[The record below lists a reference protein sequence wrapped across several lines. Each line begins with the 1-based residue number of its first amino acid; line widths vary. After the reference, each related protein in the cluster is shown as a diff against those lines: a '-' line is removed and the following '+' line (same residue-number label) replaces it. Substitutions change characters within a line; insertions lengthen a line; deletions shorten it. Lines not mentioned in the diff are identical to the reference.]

1 MNEYLKKLLKAKAEK
16 NLAIQKALEKSA
28 ESGETPDEETEK
40 EIEQHEAD
48 IAAIEKN
55 IARTEKQ
62 IAQIEQAAKSA
73 KPVEGDTPENAAKSA
88 DPNNTPVVVKS
99 NLPKG
104 LGFALAVKAT
114 VAAHKSNQK
123 NGGGGTNAIEVL
135 KSWNA
140 PESVQNLIRAKANIG
155 TTTGADFAAALV
167 DQQNLTNEFIELLR
181 PATIL
186 GRMTGFRNV
195 PFNVKIPTQTGS
207 TSVNW
212 VGEGQQ
218 KPTTDMKFGNITL
231 TKSKLAGIVL
241 LSDELIRFS
250 SPSAD
255 ALVRDDLVKTI
266 SQFID
271 GQFLDPSK
279 VESEDSPASIL
290 NGIAG
295 IKSTGTTAEAYQTD
309 LLTCINGFID
319 GNQSL
324 DGSYWVMSE
333 TRAAQMSLLR
343 DALGNTY
350 FPGMS
355 FGSGSKTLLGLPVV
369 TSQTAG
375 EKIVLIK
382 PTEILLADDGGVDFA
397 ISNEATI
404 TNGTEAINLF
414 QNNLSAIRAERYIR
428 WKPVRKAAGWI
439 DYSA

>member
-16 NLAIQKALEKSA
+16 YLAIQKALEKSA
-28 ESGETPDEETEK
+28 ESGATPDEETEK

-48 IAAIEKN
+48 IVAIEKN

-62 IAQIEQAAKSA
+62 IAQAEEAAKSA
-73 KPVEGDTPENAAKSA
+73 KPVDGSTPEGAANSA
-88 DPNNTPVVVKS
+88 DPKNTQHVVVGNAMS
-99 NLPKG
+99 KG
-104 LGFALAVKAT
+104 VGFALAVKAT
-114 VAAHKSNQK
+114 VAAHKINQ
-123 NGGGGTNAIEVL
+123 NGGGVTPVEIL

-140 PESVQNLIRAKANIG
+140 PESVQNLLRVKANIG
-155 TTTGADFAAALV
+155 TTTGTDFAAALV

-181 PATIL
+181 PSTIL

-212 VGEGQQ
+212 VGEGQK

-255 ALVRDDLVKTI
+255 ALVRDDLIKTI

-279 VESEDSPASIL
+279 ADSEDSPASIL
-290 NGIAG
+290 NGVAS
-295 IKSTGTTAEAYQTD
+295 IKSTGTTAEAYEAD
-309 LLTCINGFID
+309 LLSCINGFIG

-343 DALGNTY
+343 DALGNT
-350 FPGMS
+350 FFAGMG

-382 PTEILLADDGGVDFA
+382 PSEILLADDGGVDFA
-397 ISNEATI
+397 ISSEATI
-404 TNGTEAINLF
+404 TNGSESINLF

-428 WKPVRKAAGWI
+428 WKPVRTAAGWI